1 MQAGIFQHSFC
12 FLVILHTQYHICVP
26 LCAGHKCIQIFHIDA
41 CIIQHFERG
50 GKRLRP
56 AICRLSAGAL
66 GGALADILSGYAIWA
81 IPTMI
86 IKMLNVLPFALMC
99 RKHKSNKILSKSIV
113 LITIIS
119 GVITILGYFIAECI
133 LYSVASAT
141 LSLIGNTIQAVASG
155 IIFIILATSLDKINL
170 KSKLSKGA

>member
-1 MQAGIFQHSFC
+1 MQNKKSLLKITYTAIFTAIILLATS
-12 FLVILHTQYHICVP
+12 VIKFSTGLGEGYIHLGDSIIYLTACVLP
-26 LCAGHKCIQIFHIDA
+26 FPY
-41 CIIQHFERG
+41 CII
-50 GKRLRP
+50 
-56 AICRLSAGAL
+56 AGAL
-66 GGALADILSGYAIWA
+66 GGALADILSGYAIWS

-155 IIFIILATSLDKINL
+155 IIFIIIATSLDKINL